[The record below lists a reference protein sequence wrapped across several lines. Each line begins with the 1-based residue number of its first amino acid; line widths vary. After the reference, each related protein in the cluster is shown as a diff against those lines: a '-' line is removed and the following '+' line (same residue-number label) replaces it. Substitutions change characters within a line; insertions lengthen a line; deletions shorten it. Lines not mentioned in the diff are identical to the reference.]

1 MDGTLKREGDR
12 YVLYYERLLAHP
24 VERVWRAVT
33 EPSELAAWFPGQ
45 VEISLEPGGAVR
57 FAQPG
62 FDVDLALLPTSGT
75 VTALDPPSELA
86 FTWGDDELR
95 FVLTPS
101 GDSCLLVFTHAFTN
115 RASARRSGAG
125 WSMCLDALVAMCAG
139 VARPPNRWPEYFA
152 RYTDE
157 LGADGTCSRDGD
169 GDGVV
174 LRVERV
180 VDVPAT
186 ELWRALTEPERLV
199 TWLGATELE
208 LVEGGRIEIEPIGP
222 PGGRPVRV
230 TGRIVRATAPIV
242 FEHTW
247 VEADGSKGTLL
258 WQLIAA
264 GERCIVLLTHRA
276 PRGADAAGL
285 LAAWD
290 VRLARLATSLA
301 GYPPGPFA
309 GLRWRELRQRYA
321 AVVADR

>member
-24 VERVWRAVT
+24 VERVWQAVT

-45 VEISLEPGGAVR
+45 VEISLESGGAVR

-62 FDVDLALLPTSGT
+62 FDVDPALLPTSGT

-125 WSMCLDALVAMCAG
+125 WSVCLDALVAMCAG
-139 VARPPNRWPEYFA
+139 VAPPPNRSPDYFA
-152 RYTDE
+152 RYADE

-169 GDGVV
+169 DVV

-180 VDVPAT
+180 VEVPAT

-199 TWLGATELE
+199 TWFGATELE
-208 LVEGGRIEIEPIGP
+208 LVEGGRIEIELTGP
-222 PGGRPVRV
+222 PGDRAVRF
-230 TGRIVRATAPIV
+230 TGQIVRATAPIV

-276 PRGADAAGL
+276 PRGSEAGL

-290 VRLARLATSLA
+290 VRLARLATLLA
-301 GYPPGPFA
+301 GYAPGPFA
-309 GLRWRELRQRYA
+309 ELRWHELRQRYA
-321 AVVADR
+321 AVVADS